1 MKAVQILSQAIRD
14 NPQSFT
20 LLHVQC
26 DFLRS
31 KGKSEWAVQ
40 LAQQAVN
47 CAPSEFITW
56 AKLTEV
62 YIELGQYES
71 ALLTLNSC
79 PMFTYNDRD
88 LHRMPTP
95 SRTHL
100 PTKQYIM
107 DSQILEGDGLEED
120 TDPALS
126 RLPAPA
132 LRGTFAKA
140 YELLCRLVSDIGWDE
155 LLKTRSAVFVMEE
168 EYRTHRAHNT
178 AENAAE
184 DDKKVNGV
192 GHEDGTVRDSMATAV
207 ASEGTN
213 GANADADD
221 DASTRGIVSPPGQ
234 NSRSPVEGNAPER
247 PSTDSVKEPSEEG
260 DQEPPPSAQAEGVE
274 QEKKSEFANGG
285 GINKPTEVANDTEE
299 DDRRREL
306 SGEATALNSKRL
318 CERWLDNM
326 FMCLYEVSSTLVSCF
341 SLTMAFR
348 ISASGQ
354 SSVPKSPIS
363 KIIDKPTEKQVPN
376 GKYSGIWAHDCCT
389 RRKRKRRTNGV

>member
-1 MKAVQILSQAIRD
+1 MQILSQAIRD
-14 NPQSFT
+14 YPQSFT

-31 KGKSEWAVQ
+31 KEKYEWAAK

-47 CAPSEFITW
+47 CAPSEFVTW
-56 AKLTEV
+56 AKLTEC
-62 YIELGQYES
+62 YIELGQYEL

-95 SRTHL
+95 GRTHL

-120 TDPALS
+120 TDPALA

-140 YELLCRLVSDIGWDE
+140 YDLLCKLVSAIGWDE

-168 EYRTHRAHNT
+168 EYRNSRTQAAADAAAAPE
-178 AENAAE
+178 AE
-184 DDKKVNGV
+184 KKPNGTNH
-192 GHEDGTVRDSMATAV
+192 GDGTTRDSTATA
-207 ASEGTN
+207 AGNDN
-213 GANADADD
+213 GENADD
-221 DASTRGIVSPPGQ
+221 DASTRGMTSPTER
-234 NSRSPVEGNAPER
+234 NARSPVEGDAPER
-247 PSTDSVKEPSEEG
+247 PSTDSTKNDPDEG
-260 DQEPPPSAQAEGVE
+260 EQEPPPSAQAGGNKE
-274 QEKKSEFANGG
+274 EKKSGFATGG
-285 GINKPTEVANDTEE
+285 GINKPAEAANETEE
-299 DDRRREL
+299 DDRRRDL

-326 FMCLYEVSSTLVSCF
+326 FMCLYEVRY
-341 SLTMAFR
+341 SLSF
-348 ISASGQ
+348 
-354 SSVPKSPIS
+354 
-363 KIIDKPTEKQVPN
+363 
-376 GKYSGIWAHDCCT
+376 
-389 RRKRKRRTNGV
+389 